1 MIIKKGIYLA
11 LLCMCIYNIAQ
22 AQYYYQDIINTENM
36 TKEHRQYRE
45 NKISH
50 IRIKSYDD
58 NNEINTNFHCVKEFS
73 DDFKRVITRTGSF
86 ETGNSVVYSD
96 FDDQG
101 RITRSTDSTA
111 NSVNDTRYYY
121 DKMRPEQ
128 IDSLRFISYSIQNAD
143 TFRYNESHIYEYDST
158 GKPLKMIRLKNDSP
172 FSVVTFTTNSEGSV
186 IKESE
191 KGRYDTVPAAYYK
204 YNASGQP
211 TDIFHFNA
219 DKQRMVPDFLFD
231 YDPQNRLTEKT
242 TVTMNRNSYLVWKF
256 FYGDKGLVD
265 KEACYGPKDALLG
278 TMKFEY
284 TSR

>member
-1 MIIKKGIYLA
+1 MTIKKGIYLV
-11 LLCMCIYNIAQ
+11 LLCMCIYGIAQ

-36 TKEHRQYRE
+36 TREHRQYQE
-45 NKISH
+45 NKIGH
-50 IRIKSYDD
+50 IRIKSYND
-58 NNEINTNFHCVKEFS
+58 NNDLNKDFHCVKDFS

-96 FDDQG
+96 FDSQG
-101 RITRSTDSTA
+101 RIAHSIDSTA
-111 NSVNDTRYYY
+111 NSVNETYYYY
-121 DKMRPEQ
+121 DKKRTEQ
-128 IDSLRFISYSIQNAD
+128 IDSLRFISYSIQNSD

-158 GKPLKMIRLKNDSP
+158 GKPLKMIRLKNDRP
-172 FSVVTFTTNSEGSV
+172 FSVVTFITDSEGRV

-191 KGRYDTVPAAYYK
+191 KGRYDTVPAVYYK

-211 TDIFHFNA
+211 TDIFHFNS

-231 YDPQNRLTEKT
+231 YDRQNRLTDKT

-256 FYGDKGLVD
+256 FYGDKGLLD
-265 KEACYGPKDALLG
+265 RESCYGPKSALLG

-284 TSR
+284 TFR